1 MRGDRTGELCLIAG
15 GGTAG
20 HVLPGLCVAEALVD
34 RGHGRSEIHF
44 VGSERGIDA
53 DLVPQAGFGL
63 TTLPGRG
70 IQRRFALANVAA
82 AWGLVRALFQA
93 IALVRRRRPHAVLA
107 VGGYASVACAL
118 AAALWRVPLVVAEQN
133 ARAGMANKIAA
144 RFARACAVTFPG
156 TDLRRSVVTGNP
168 VRPEI
173 LAIDP
178 GRDREPARRALGL
191 PDDRTV
197 LAVFSGSLGSQRIN
211 DAVRGALSRWAER
224 DDLAIRHVVGKRDWE
239 RIGGDPPPLP
249 DDGLVYQVVP
259 YEDRMDLL
267 LAASDLAV
275 SRAGAVTVTELAA
288 VGLPAVLVPLP
299 IATRDHQTAN
309 GSYLAEAGA
318 AVLVPDHEL
327 TTERLITEV
336 EAILAEPARRDRM
349 ARAAAA
355 LARPDAA
362 DEIAALIEEHARA

>member
-1 MRGDRTGELCLIAG
+1 
-15 GGTAG
+15 
-20 HVLPGLCVAEALVD
+20 
-34 RGHGRSEIHF
+34 
-44 VGSERGIDA
+44 
-53 DLVPQAGFGL
+53 
-63 TTLPGRG
+63 
-70 IQRRFALANVAA
+70 
-82 AWGLVRALFQA
+82 
-93 IALVRRRRPHAVLA
+93 
-107 VGGYASVACAL
+107 
-118 AAALWRVPLVVAEQN
+118 
-133 ARAGMANKIAA
+133 
-144 RFARACAVTFPG
+144 
-156 TDLRRSVVTGNP
+156 VTGNP

-178 GRDREPARRALGL
+178 ARDREPARRALGL

-197 LAVFSGSLGSQRIN
+197 VAVFSGSLGSQRIN

-239 RIGGDPPPLP
+239 RIGEDPPSLP

-275 SRAGAVTVTELAA
+275 SRAGAGTVTELAA

-309 GSYLAEAGA
+309 GAYLAEAGA

-327 TTERLITEV
+327 TTERLITEL

-362 DEIAALIEEHARA
+362 EEIAALIEEHARA

>member
-1 MRGDRTGELCLIAG
+1 
-15 GGTAG
+15 
-20 HVLPGLCVAEALVD
+20 
-34 RGHGRSEIHF
+34 
-44 VGSERGIDA
+44 
-53 DLVPQAGFGL
+53 
-63 TTLPGRG
+63 
-70 IQRRFALANVAA
+70 
-82 AWGLVRALFQA
+82 VRALFQA
-93 IALVRRRRPHAVLA
+93 VALVRRRRPRAVLA

-239 RIGGDPPPLP
+239 RIGGDPPSLP

-259 YEDRMDLL
+259 SEDRMDLL

-275 SRAGAVTVTELAA
+275 SRAGAGTVTELAA